1 MVAPVGM
8 RSVGN
13 SVMGA
18 IPEFFES
25 GEHRWRTFQFF
36 PVGMR
41 VNEHHEIVG
50 SDQTG

>member
-1 MVAPVGM
+1 M

-50 SDQTG
+50 SDQAG